1 MNLELIKNLCEW
13 EYNIVNKQIYKF
25 GRLINDISWYI
36 VYWNRI
42 MKISFY
48 FVLY

>member
-13 EYNIVNKQIYKF
+13 EYNIVNKQIYELN
-25 GRLINDISWYI
+25 RLINMISWYI
-36 VYWNRI
+36 VCWNRI